1 MSLPEFNLHFP
12 NSLHDALRTLSALSV
27 SEAAA
32 PLVMAGGTDVLLY
45 MKQRTVQPRSVLSLS
60 KVEETR
66 GIRNLDGACEIG
78 AGTTITG
85 MERGPFLQ
93 PRYAGL
99 VDAARS
105 MATPQVRQRAT
116 LGGNLATAAACADM
130 PPILIALGAI
140 VEIRSVYESRQVPL
154 QEFFVG
160 VRATA
165 LQPGELIAALR
176 LQQPA
181 PHSSSAYV
189 KFGYRRGAQI
199 AVASAAAAVTMD
211 GDRIQSI
218 RLVLGSVAPVPVAV
232 RGASVLVGAKPEG
245 AALAAACTAAAAE
258 CAPISD
264 IRGSEAYRR
273 AIVEVIARRAVL
285 QACARAS

>member
-12 NSLHDALRTLSALSV
+12 NSLQDALRTLSALSI

-60 KVEETR
+60 KVDETR
-66 GIRNLDGACEIG
+66 GIRNLNGAEIG
-78 AGTTITG
+78 AGTTIAG
-85 MERGPFLQ
+85 MERYPLLQ
-93 PRYAGL
+93 SQYPGL

-130 PPILIALGAI
+130 PPILIALGAV
-140 VEIRSVYESRQVPL
+140 VEIRSVYEPRQVPL

-165 LQPGELIAALR
+165 LQPGELISALR

-218 RLVLGSVAPVPVAV
+218 RLVLGSVAPVPVVV